1 MAILSYLAAVMNVA
15 DSASSR
21 GRAHQPRVHPARG
34 VITVYLPI
42 EASVLVTPEWHYDPN
57 ARDVRYKNQSLR
69 DLLRLGTPRE
79 VPKGVSFV
87 NL

>member
-1 MAILSYLAAVMNVA
+1 MAVLSYLAAVMDVV

-21 GRAHQPRVHPARG
+21 SGAHQPRGHPAR
-34 VITVYLPI
+34 VTVYLPI

>member
-1 MAILSYLAAVMNVA
+1 MAVSYLAAVMNVA
-15 DSASSR
+15 DSS
-21 GRAHQPRVHPARG
+21 GAHQPRGHPARG

-42 EASVLVTPEWHYDPN
+42 EASVLVTPEWYYDPN